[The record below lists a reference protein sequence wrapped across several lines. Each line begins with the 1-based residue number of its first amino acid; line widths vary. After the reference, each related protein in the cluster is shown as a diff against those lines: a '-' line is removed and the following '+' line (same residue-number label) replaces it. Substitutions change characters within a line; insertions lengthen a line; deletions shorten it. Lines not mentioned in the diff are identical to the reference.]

1 MHKNKIVYIIIY
13 TIINFYSFSQEKR
26 INIMSM
32 DSVSG
37 LFIQKMNLKKTFNT
51 QKEINNTIIDIR
63 KTANRN
69 GYLFATIKKESI
81 NDSISQISFKLNKQF
96 ENIKILY
103 NENTI
108 KRIEIE
114 KVTKNKINNNY
125 FVIKTKNIEKL
136 LNKLIE
142 NKNNTGEIFTNIQL
156 KNIHAERSNLT
167 AELKVENK
175 NKRVVNEIKIKGYKS
190 FPKKFIKHYLK
201 IKKNNTLNLKAIEE
215 KSLTLKGLS
224 FAEEIKKPEILFKKD
239 SSTIYLN
246 IKKKKANEFEGFLGF
261 TSKEESDKI
270 KLNGN
275 INLNLINN
283 LNKGEELRIIYK
295 SSENEQ
301 KETNIRLKIPY
312 IINSPISITSEI
324 SIFKKDTSFTNNTK
338 YTKIE
343 YDLINNL
350 KIGAGYKTIKSNSL
364 YDSINQQD
372 FKTRA
377 YSLNLSHIK
386 PNIDEIYKYK
396 TKTTIS
402 ASINERKTDNE
413 KTNQQ
418 ELNIN
423 SQYSFKLNNRNSI
436 YIKTLNYYLFSKN
449 TLDNEL
455 MYIGGINSI
464 RGITENSIPSTQYS
478 ILNTEYRI
486 KLNKKLYTHTVIDYA
501 ITKNNNTNNFNKI
514 IGFGLGL
521 KIKTNNNILS
531 FIIANSK
538 TEERKINVSESKIH
552 VSLRTIF

>member
-1 MHKNKIVYIIIY
+1 
-13 TIINFYSFSQEKR
+13 
-26 INIMSM
+26 MST
-32 DSVSG
+32 DSISG

-51 QKEINNTIIDIR
+51 QKEINNIIIDIR
-63 KTANRN
+63 KKANRN
-69 GYLFATIKKESI
+69 GYLFATIKKEII
-81 NDSISQISFKLNKQF
+81 NDSISQISFKLNRQF

-114 KVTKNKINNNY
+114 KVTKNKIKNNY
-125 FVIKTKNIEKL
+125 FLIKTKNIEKL

-156 KNIHAERSNLT
+156 KNIHAERNNLT
-167 AELKVENK
+167 AELQVVNK

-215 KSLTLKGLS
+215 KSLALGGLS
-224 FAEEIKKPEILFKKD
+224 FAKEIKKPEILFKKD

-270 KLNGN
+270 EFNGN

-283 LNKGEELRIIYK
+283 LNRGEELKIIYK

-312 IINSPISITSEI
+312 IINSPLSITSEI
-324 SIFKKDTSFTNNTK
+324 SIFKKDTSFTNNTQ

-343 YDLINNL
+343 HDLINNL

-372 FKTRA
+372 FKTKA
-377 YSLNLSHIK
+377 YSLNLTHTK
-386 PNIDEIYKYK
+386 PNVDEIYKYK

-402 ASINERKTDNE
+402 ASINERKTDSE

-455 MYIGGINSI
+455 MYIGGINSL
-464 RGITENSIPSTQYS
+464 RGVTENSIPSSQYS

-501 ITKNNNTNNFNKI
+501 ITKNKNTNNFNKI